1 MGGLFF
7 AGLICGRL
15 WRGLLQ
21 GLMSAP
27 ARRGGDF
34 AGRKACTARRRVML
48 SVKKSRQKNFG
59 AEFVSAFGGA
69 EILQGAKPV
78 RLPGEGLLF
87 YEEK

>member
-1 MGGLFF
+1 MG
-7 AGLICGRL
+7 
-15 WRGLLQ
+15 
-21 GLMSAP
+21 P
-27 ARRGGDF
+27 P
-34 AGRKACTARRRVML
+34 AGRKACTAHRRVML

-87 YEEK
+87 YEEKYPKVIQGSALKTRRVGTPRIIGAPARS

>member
-1 MGGLFF
+1 MRGAKPVRLAAGG
-7 AGLICGRL
+7 
-15 WRGLLQ
+15 
-21 GLMSAP
+21 
-27 ARRGGDF
+27 
-34 AGRKACTARRRVML
+34 ML

>member
-15 WRGLLQ
+15 WRGV
-21 GLMSAP
+21 
-27 ARRGGDF
+27 DF

-59 AEFVSAFGGA
+59 AEFVIAFGGA